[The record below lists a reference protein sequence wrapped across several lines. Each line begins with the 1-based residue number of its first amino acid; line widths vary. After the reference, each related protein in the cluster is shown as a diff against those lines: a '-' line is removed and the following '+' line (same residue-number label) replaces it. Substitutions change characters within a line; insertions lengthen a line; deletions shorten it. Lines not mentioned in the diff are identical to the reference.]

1 MIAIRNLHEQTTYT
15 LAIILKVLDFPK
27 ATYHYHLKRVNR
39 PDKDKDLKNEILD
52 IRKIH
57 KDYGYRRVCAEL
69 RRRGHQ
75 IGKNKVQRLMKSLK
89 LQVTSF
95 TRKSRKYNSYKG
107 DIGKTA
113 PNRLK
118 RRFTSTIPHQKI
130 VTDTTEFRYY
140 DADDSGQ
147 LQLRKLYLDPFIDL
161 FNMEVV
167 SYKISAQP
175 NKTSMM
181 AALKE
186 AVEATSNCEY
196 RRTFHSDQG
205 WAYQMNEYQELLKDN
220 KIFQSMSRKGNCLDN
235 APAENFFGIM
245 KQEMY
250 YGNVYHSYE
259 ALEQAI
265 HNYIRYY
272 NEDRIKEKLGYL
284 SPVEYKKHY
293 TSLSA

>member
-1 MIAIRNLHEQTTYT
+1 
-15 LAIILKVLDFPK
+15 
-27 ATYHYHLKRVNR
+27 
-39 PDKDKDLKNEILD
+39 
-52 IRKIH
+52 
-57 KDYGYRRVCAEL
+57 
-69 RRRGHQ
+69 
-75 IGKNKVQRLMKSLK
+75 MKSLK

-181 AALKE
+181 AAFKE
-186 AVEATSNCEY
+186 VVEATSDCEY

-220 KIFQSMSRKGNCLDN
+220 EIFQSMSRKGNCLDN

-259 ALEQAI
+259 ALVQAI

-293 TSLSA
+293 ASLSA

>member
-69 RRRGHQ
+69 WRRGHQ

-167 SYKISAQP
+167 S
-175 NKTSMM
+175 
-181 AALKE
+181 
-186 AVEATSNCEY
+186 
-196 RRTFHSDQG
+196 
-205 WAYQMNEYQELLKDN
+205 
-220 KIFQSMSRKGNCLDN
+220 
-235 APAENFFGIM
+235 
-245 KQEMY
+245 
-250 YGNVYHSYE
+250 
-259 ALEQAI
+259 
-265 HNYIRYY
+265 
-272 NEDRIKEKLGYL
+272 
-284 SPVEYKKHY
+284 
-293 TSLSA
+293 

>member
-1 MIAIRNLHEQTTYT
+1 
-15 LAIILKVLDFPK
+15 
-27 ATYHYHLKRVNR
+27 
-39 PDKDKDLKNEILD
+39 
-52 IRKIH
+52 
-57 KDYGYRRVCAEL
+57 
-69 RRRGHQ
+69 
-75 IGKNKVQRLMKSLK
+75 
-89 LQVTSF
+89 
-95 TRKSRKYNSYKG
+95 
-107 DIGKTA
+107 
-113 PNRLK
+113 
-118 RRFTSTIPHQKI
+118 
-130 VTDTTEFRYY
+130 
-140 DADDSGQ
+140 
-147 LQLRKLYLDPFIDL
+147 
-161 FNMEVV
+161 MEVV

-181 AALKE
+181 AAFKE
-186 AVEATSNCEY
+186 VVEATSDCEY

-220 KIFQSMSRKGNCLDN
+220 EIFQSMSRKGNCLDN

-259 ALEQAI
+259 ALVQAI

-293 TSLSA
+293 ASLSA